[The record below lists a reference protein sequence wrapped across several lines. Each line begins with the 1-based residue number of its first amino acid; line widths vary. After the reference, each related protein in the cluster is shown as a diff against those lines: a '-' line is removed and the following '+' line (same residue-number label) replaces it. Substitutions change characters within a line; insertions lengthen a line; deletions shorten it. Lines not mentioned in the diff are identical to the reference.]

1 MIDRRRDERADQ
13 RRCRVNSGSVR
24 LPILRG
30 RFFALFAAALL
41 SAACLPRTLAGPYV
55 PSSDSA
61 ILAELPAG
69 TRRADVSARRLARTR
84 VDVAIPLAQ
93 FYIQQARLSGD
104 LRYLGYADAV
114 LTPWAEQSPP
124 VPDVLVLQATVQQS
138 RHEFIASLATLD
150 RALTARPNDPQAL
163 LIRATVLRVLGRYPE
178 AGAAC
183 EQFARLVEARLGALC
198 IQSLRGLNGHLE
210 PAYTVLTQLS
220 SQGWRNSEKSW
231 LYSELGEMAVRL
243 GLDADAQHWYQQDLD
258 LVPTDCYVRAA
269 YADLLLRQGRPG
281 EALTLLQGH
290 ESFEPLLLRIAIA
303 QRQLH
308 DPRQAES
315 SARLRAVFA
324 AETQRGEA
332 VHRREQARFLLE
344 VEDQPKLSLAAAIDN
359 WAVQREPDDVL
370 ALVNAAKAAGSPAA
384 AEPALDFARS
394 QGLRDVRANA
404 AATASV
410 ASR

>member
-1 MIDRRRDERADQ
+1 MSTGIGRPRIQ
-13 RRCRVNSGSVR
+13 
-24 LPILRG
+24 RG
-30 RFFALFAAALL
+30 RLFTFFTVALL
-41 SAACLPRTLAGPYV
+41 SAASLPLAHAGPYV

-61 ILAELPAG
+61 VLAELPAG
-69 TRRADVSARRLARTR
+69 TRHADVSARRLAQGR

-93 FYIQQARLSGD
+93 FYIQQSRLSGD
-104 LRYLGYADAV
+104 LRYLGYAEAV
-114 LTPWAEQSPP
+114 LTPWVKQNPP
-124 VPDVLVLQATVQQS
+124 LPDVLVLQATLQQS
-138 RHEFIASLATLD
+138 RHEFNASLDTLG

-163 LIRATVLRVLGRYPE
+163 LVRATIQRVLGRYPE

-183 EQFARLVEARLGALC
+183 EQFSRIVEPRLGALC

-210 PAYTVLTQLS
+210 AAYATLMQVS
-220 SQGWRNSEKSW
+220 PQGWLTSEKSW
-231 LYSELGEMAVRL
+231 LFSELGEMAVRL
-243 GLDADAQHWYQQDLD
+243 GRDADAQRWFEQDLN
-258 LVPTDCYVRAA
+258 LAPTDFYVRAA

-281 EALTLLQGH
+281 EALTLLQGR

-308 DPRQAES
+308 DPQLAQS
-315 SARLRAVFA
+315 SARLRAAFA

-344 VEDQPKLSLAAAIDN
+344 VEDQPKLSLAAALEN

-370 ALVNAAKAAGSPAA
+370 VLVNAAKAAGTPAA
-384 AEPALDFARS
+384 AEPALDFMRT
-394 QGLRDVRANA
+394 QGLSDVRVNA
-404 AATASV
+404 AAAASV